1 MDNSEAIKRELSQG
15 LTKEH
20 KSWLWSYDIAKEDF
34 ILSDHLIIEKYLLWG
49 QKKDWARIKQAFE
62 LELIKDVWLNNLV
75 PSGMYEEKHRRIA
88 RYFFNI
94 CQPAKYLRDA
104 RDKHLENA
112 LAGINSKTF
121 LCHSSKKIWRTHR
134 VY

>member
-1 MDNSEAIKRELSQG
+1 MDNSEAIKRELSQE

-49 QKKDWARIKQAFE
+49 QKKDWARIKQAFD

-94 CQPAKYLRDA
+94 SQPAKYLRDA

-112 LAGINSKTF
+112 LAGIN
-121 LCHSSKKIWRTHR
+121 
-134 VY
+134 